1 MREIDNYIINY
12 ETLVIVPYDNKRVKV
27 YEVDDEF
34 LVNMNVFDIV
44 RNSCLFFGS
53 SLEGRKE
60 GTKALL
66 GCEIKVPII
75 VEDSRNLIIFPTSS
89 YKSKK
94 NVWIAYQN
102 LLKYSK
108 YSTDITMLSFRNN
121 RNIEVNVRYNII
133 DNQIIRCIKLDTI
146 ITKRKNELKEEV

>member
-1 MREIDNYIINY
+1 MKEVDSYIINY
-12 ETLVIVPYDNKRVKV
+12 DTLVLVPYDNNKVLV

-34 LVNMNVFDIV
+34 LVNMNVYSIIK
-44 RNSCLFFGS
+44 NSCLFFGS

-66 GCEIKVPII
+66 NCEIKVPII
-75 VEDSRNLIIFPTSS
+75 IEDSKNLIVFPTSS
-89 YKSKK
+89 YRSNN
-94 NVWIAYQN
+94 NVWISYHN

-108 YSTDITMLSFRNN
+108 YGPQVTLLSFKNN
-121 RNIEVNVRYNII
+121 RNIEVNVKYSII

-146 ITKRKNELKEEV
+146 VTKRKNELNMNV